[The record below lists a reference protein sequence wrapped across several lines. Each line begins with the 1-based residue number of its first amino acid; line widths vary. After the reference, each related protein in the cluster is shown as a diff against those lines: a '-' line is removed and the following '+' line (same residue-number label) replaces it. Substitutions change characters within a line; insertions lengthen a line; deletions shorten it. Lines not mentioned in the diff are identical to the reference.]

1 MERMKVYHHMTAINA
16 TDGTGET
23 HASIRNQT
31 FFELFQGAQGV
42 DIFRV
47 LSCCKLLEE
56 LMEKAVLA

>member
-1 MERMKVYHHMTAINA
+1 MTAINA